1 MYIYNDDR
9 ESVLVDV
16 FVFFVMDGRDTSGQ
30 ASHNNDFFLG
40 GRDTTGLVII

>member
-16 FVFFVMDGRDTSGQ
+16 FVLFVMDGRDTPGQ

-40 GRDTTGLVII
+40 VGTQLGL